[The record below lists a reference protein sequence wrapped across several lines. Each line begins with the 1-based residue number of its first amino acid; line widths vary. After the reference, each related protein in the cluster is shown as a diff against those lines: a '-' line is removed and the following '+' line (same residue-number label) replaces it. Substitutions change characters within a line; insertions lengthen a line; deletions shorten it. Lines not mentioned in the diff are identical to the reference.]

1 MGVDRSITSRAGQVL
16 VLSIRDVEVS
26 LRVPV
31 LLGKTK
37 IDHVDLVAPLADAH
51 EEVVRLNIT
60 VDEGL
65 GVNVL
70 DAGNELVGEQQDRL
84 EREFTVAEVEE
95 ILETGAEEIKDHGIV
110 VALSSKPADEGDTD
124 AAGEGLV
131 HAGLVLELGMLRFG
145 ALELDG
151 DLLTGDNIS
160 AQVDVAERA
169 RADLSTDTVLVTDAE
184 VLSRVSKLHYG
195 NGPNT
200 QGSTSPTQRRFSY
213 ENSLPGPTKARGNE
227 CSP

>member
-1 MGVDRSITSRAGQVL
+1 MGVDRGITSSAGQVL
-16 VLSIRDVEVS
+16 VLSVRDVEVS

-37 IDHVDLVAPLADAH
+37 INDVDLVASLADAH
-51 EEVVRLNIT
+51 EEVVGLDIT

-70 DAGNELVGEQQDRL
+70 DAGDELVGQQQDRL
-84 EREFTVAEVEE
+84 QGEFTVAEVEE
-95 ILETGAEEIKDHGIV
+95 ILETGAEEVKDHGVI
-110 VALSSKPADEGDTD
+110 VALGSKPADERDAD
-124 AAGEGLV
+124 AAGERLV
-131 HAGLVLELGMLRFG
+131 NAGLILELGMLRLG

-151 DLLTGDNIS
+151 DLFSRDNIS

-184 VLSRVSKLHYG
+184 VLSRVSKI
-195 NGPNT
+195 N
-200 QGSTSPTQRRFSY
+200 
-213 ENSLPGPTKARGNE
+213 
-227 CSP
+227 